1 MKMTKFF
8 AAALL
13 AGSFSLNLIA
23 GGPGGNPAPADDFC
37 TTLTSILKL
46 APANFA
52 SIKGDIDE
60 AMTEEEEEDVFQS
73 TQALPGFERAL
84 IMPTFSETK
93 KKIYFTQSYD
103 SMDEAQTALTQ
114 VETSLKGCLT
124 TATGYKARVDS
135 GIHFFESTTTS
146 VQLMTKEDYDDEGET
161 IYLLLLQ
168 ANKK

>member
-1 MKMTKFF
+1 MTKLFV
-8 AAALL
+8 AALL
-13 AGSFSLNLIA
+13 GISVSFNAMA
-23 GGPGGNPAPADDFC
+23 GGPGGNPGTNEDFC
-37 TTLTSILKL
+37 TSLTSILKL

-103 SMDEAQTALTQ
+103 NLEDAQAALT
-114 VETSLKGCLT
+114 EIEASIKACLT
-124 TATGYKARVDS
+124 TAAGYKASVDS
-135 GIHFFESTTTS
+135 GIHIFESTTTS

-168 ANKK
+168 AYKK

>member
-1 MKMTKFF
+1 MKISKLF

-13 AGSFSLNLIA
+13 AFTITTSAFA
-23 GGPGGNPAPADDFC
+23 GGPGGNPANEDFC
-37 TTLTSILKL
+37 ATINAIIKL
-46 APANFA
+46 APTNFA
-52 SIKGDIDE
+52 AIKGEIDE

-103 SMDEAQTALTQ
+103 NLEDAQAALTE
-114 VETSLKGCLT
+114 VDASLKACLT
-124 TATGYKARVDS
+124 TAAGYKARVDS
-135 GIHFFESTTTS
+135 GIHIFESTTTS

-168 ANKK
+168 AYKK